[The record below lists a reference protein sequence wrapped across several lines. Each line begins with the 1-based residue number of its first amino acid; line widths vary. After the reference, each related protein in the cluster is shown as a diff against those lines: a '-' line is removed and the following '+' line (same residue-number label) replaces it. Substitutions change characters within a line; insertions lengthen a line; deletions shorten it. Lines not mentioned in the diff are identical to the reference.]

1 MGAAGHAHKQTVWL
15 RVILMSDYK
24 KWLKY
29 LASLSS
35 ATLISRVLGF
45 VRELVFAMVFGANA
59 LFDGYITASRI
70 PNMLRR
76 LFAEGALTQAFVPVL
91 IQVRQE
97 NDAVSLQRFQN
108 AMLSILLMVT
118 LLIALLF
125 CLFPKAVISL
135 YAYGFAAD
143 DPRLA
148 IASGLLPILAFF
160 LPLISMIS
168 FYAALLNSH
177 RRFFLAGLLP
187 AISNMVLIAVALN
200 VTSDQ
205 LGIWYL
211 SWALIVGAVV
221 QWVLVFFQTWW
232 LFGLVWPAIDLRH
245 PALKR
250 VFKMLLAG
258 VFGLSAVQI
267 SLFIDGNLAS
277 YLPAGSLSWL
287 YYSERLIY
295 LPLGTVGVS
304 LASVSLPLLSEA
316 IAQQKQEDVQFQLY
330 RSSHM
335 VFLLGLPAA
344 MALFFLAEPIL
355 SVLFERGAFTA
366 HDTLMSAHALR
377 YFSLGLPFMMLIK
390 LWVSVAYSYQHVKL
404 TVWAALIAILSNVFI
419 VIVSMPYLDHGAI
432 GLAVSISA
440 LLQSA
445 YLYFKLE
452 TLTGMALVDA
462 KKLRLLIVPLI
473 VLLFMMMGFKAIY
486 ISHILSQWLWLS
498 ITVFG
503 SIGGYFF
510 TYSLTERLC

>member
-1 MGAAGHAHKQTVWL
+1 VEAVDRAHKQTVWL
-15 RVILMSDYK
+15 RVILMNDYK

-35 ATLISRVLGF
+35 ATLISRILGF
-45 VRELVFAMVFGANA
+45 VRELVFAMVFGASA

-91 IQVRQE
+91 IQVRQQ
-97 NDAVSLQRFQN
+97 NDPASLCRFQN
-108 AMLSILLMVT
+108 AMLTILLMVT

-125 CLFPKAVISL
+125 CVFPKAVISL
-135 YAYGFAAD
+135 YAYGFSED

-177 RRFFLAGLLP
+177 RHFFLAGLLP
-187 AISNMVLIAVALN
+187 AISNMVLIIVAMN
-200 VTSDQ
+200 VTSDE
-205 LGIWYL
+205 LGVWYL
-211 SWALIVGAVV
+211 SWALIAGAMV
-221 QWVLVFFQTWW
+221 QWLLVFFQTWR
-232 LFGLVWPAIDLRH
+232 LFGLVCPTINFRH
-245 PALKR
+245 PALKK

-258 VFGLSAVQI
+258 IFGLSAVQI

-277 YLPAGSLSWL
+277 YLPSGSLSWL
-287 YYSERLIY
+287 YYAERLIY

-316 IAQQKQEDVQFQLY
+316 IAQKKSHDIQFQLH

-335 VFLLGLPAA
+335 VFLLGIPAA

-366 HDTLMSAHALR
+366 NDTLMSAHALR

-404 TVWAALIAILSNVFI
+404 TVWAALIAIFSNVLI

-440 LLQSA
+440 FLQSA
-445 YLYFKLE
+445 YLYLKLE
-452 TLTGMALVDA
+452 KLTGMGLVDM
-462 KKLRLLIVPLI
+462 KKLRVLIMPLF
-473 VLLFMMMGFKAIY
+473 LLFLMIVGFKRMY
-486 ISHILSQWLWLS
+486 FSHILPNSLWLL

-503 SIGGYFF
+503 SIGGYFLA
-510 TYSLTERLC
+510 YAWAEKRC